1 MRNIV
6 EFSSICGGI
15 APFFTYACILL
26 AIGSYS
32 QFNWAN
38 NALSDL
44 GVVPGLTMTIFNG
57 GLIIGG
63 ILFTI
68 FAIGLTQFFSKKP
81 LGQIGA
87 GALIIATISL
97 ICVGI
102 FNEHV
107 RPIHYIVSVSLF
119 FFMPIAL
126 WILTLAFWK
135 DDQKRMSIFT
145 VIIGI
150 AAAIPW
156 ILEFTV
162 HYAPNVAIPEF
173 VSGLATSIWALTLSS
188 KMLKESTRST

>member
-26 AIGSYS
+26 AIGFYS

>member
-32 QFNWAN
+32 EFNWAN

>member
-32 QFNWAN
+32 EFNWAN

-156 ILEFTV
+156 ILEFTL